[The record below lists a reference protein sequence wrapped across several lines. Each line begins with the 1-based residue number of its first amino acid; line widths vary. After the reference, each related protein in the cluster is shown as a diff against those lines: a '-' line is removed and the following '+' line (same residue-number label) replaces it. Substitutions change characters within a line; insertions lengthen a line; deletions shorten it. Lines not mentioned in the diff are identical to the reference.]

1 MSSEVKKNH
10 SGTLK
15 QKTARG
21 IVWSFIDK
29 FGQQGISFIV
39 FIFLTR
45 FFLSPEDYALY
56 AMIIIVNALG
66 GILVDSG
73 FSNALIRKKN
83 PTQTDLSSV
92 FYFNIAISVL
102 FYCIAFFSAPLFALY
117 FNQPILTKLIR
128 VMAFCIPINSLS
140 LVQNVLLLKKINL
153 KYIAATNL
161 LAYFCSGSLSIF
173 LAWKGFGVWVLILQL
188 LSYYTIRAFCFW
200 CFNHWRPSITY
211 SMESI
216 RNLWSYSSKL
226 LLSSTIS
233 VIFNNIYAFFIGK
246 IYPLKQM
253 GFYAQANKYSELP
266 NNTIMSAIQSVV
278 FPTMA
283 NIGEND
289 PEALKKVMRKTIR
302 VASFVI
308 LPVMLGLI
316 AVAEPLIQTLI
327 GAKWLPIVPYLQ
339 ILSVG
344 YIFIGMT
351 LFYNNI
357 LFVKG
362 FSSTFLYFNILYR
375 VLILI
380 SIVITMYQGI
390 IAMVV
395 AWDMV
400 AIVYAILMMFYVGRK
415 ICYTFLEQIKDI
427 MPYFILALT
436 MGAGVFSFTLFI
448 HNTLILLLLQLI
460 VGASFY
466 LGATYLL
473 GSKVFREAIEMVKKR
488 M

>member
-1 MSSEVKKNH
+1 MSK
-10 SGTLK
+10 TLK
-15 QKTARG
+15 EKTAQG

-39 FIFLTR
+39 FIILTR

-56 AMIIIVNALG
+56 AMIIIINALG
-66 GILVDSG
+66 AILVDSG
-73 FSNALIRKKN
+73 FSNALIRKQN

-92 FYFNIAISVL
+92 FYFNIAISAL
-102 FYCIAFFSAPLFALY
+102 FYFIAFFSAPFFALY

-128 VMAFCIPINSLS
+128 VMALCIPINSLS

-173 LAWKGFGVWVLILQL
+173 LAWKGFGVWVLIVQL

-246 IYPLKQM
+246 IYPLKQL
-253 GFYAQANKYSELP
+253 GFYSQANKYSELP
-266 NNTIMSAIQSVV
+266 NNTVLSAIQTVV

-283 NIGEND
+283 NIGENN

-327 GAKWLPIVPYLQ
+327 GEKWLPLVPFMQ

-351 LFYNNI
+351 IFYNNI

-362 FSSTFLYFNILYR
+362 LSSTFLYFNILYR

-390 IAMVV
+390 IAMTV
-395 AWDMV
+395 AWSIV
-400 AIVYAILMMFYVGRK
+400 AIVYAIFMMFYVGRK
-415 ICYTFLEQIKDI
+415 IHYTFFEQIKDI
-427 MPYFILALT
+427 MPYFILALM

-448 HNTLILLLLQLI
+448 HNTLILLLMQLI
-460 VGASFY
+460 LGASFY
-466 LGATYLL
+466 LGTTYLL
-473 GSKVFREAIEMVKKR
+473 GSKVFREAIEVVKKR
-488 M
+488 I